1 VHLAG
6 RLEITAG
13 QTSDRGKR
21 ATNEDCMGLRIP
33 EEPLLT
39 LKGVAAVIADGVSSA
54 EAGREASE
62 HCVRGFLT
70 DYFSTPESWSVKRS
84 AQVVLTAL
92 NRWLYGRSHR
102 LLEAHRGCVSTFTA
116 VVIKSRTA
124 HVLHVGDTRLYLLRD
139 GSIEQLTRDHA
150 TAITERER
158 YLSRAVGMDAELDVD
173 YRTLELRAGD
183 VLLSTT
189 DGIHDWLRSDELH
202 GEVVRGL
209 ASGHAFE
216 DICAML
222 IARAKERGS
231 DDNLTCQL
239 LRIDAVA
246 AAQVDEFHRRL
257 TEVPFPPPLSPGKV
271 LDGLRIE
278 RELYASARS
287 QIYLVLDLDSNE
299 RLAMKTPS
307 VNFEDDPAYI
317 ERFVM
322 ESWVGRRVEH
332 PNVVRVIERA
342 RPRSCL
348 YYVME
353 YVEGPTL
360 AEWRASRA
368 EVGIREVA
376 ELVAQIASGLHA
388 LHRKEMFH
396 QDLKPQNVVIG
407 SDGRARIVDLGS
419 CWVGGIR
426 EIEAPVERDVA
437 LGSASYAAPENRW
450 GETAGV
456 RSDLFSL
463 GSIAYELLTGKL
475 PYGEA
480 IESARTPR
488 DCQRLRYTPSYV
500 HDPLIPAWIDGAL
513 RTAVAIDP
521 RQRYAELSELVHD
534 LQYPNPKLA
543 EQTPLSLVERH
554 PVRFWQGL
562 ALALGALEIVTL
574 WMLLGR

>member
-1 VHLAG
+1 
-6 RLEITAG
+6 
-13 QTSDRGKR
+13 
-21 ATNEDCMGLRIP
+21 MGLRIP
-33 EEPLLT
+33 EDPLLT
-39 LKGVAAVIADGVSSA
+39 MKGVAAVIADGVSSA

-70 DYFSTPESWSVKRS
+70 DYFSTPESWTVKRS

-124 HVLHVGDTRLYLLRD
+124 HVLHVGDTRAYLLRD
-139 GSIEQLTRDHA
+139 GGIEQLTRDHA

-173 YRTLELRAGD
+173 YRTLEVRSGD
-183 VLLSTT
+183 VLLLTT
-189 DGIHDWLRSDELH
+189 DGIHDWLRSEELRR
-202 GEVVRGL
+202 EVERGS
-209 ASGHAFE
+209 AARTPFE
-216 DICAML
+216 EICRSL
-222 IARAKERGS
+222 IERAKERGS
-231 DDNLTCQL
+231 EDNLTCQL
-239 LRIDAVA
+239 LRIDALA
-246 AAQVDEFHRRL
+246 PAQVDELHRRL
-257 TEVPFPPPLSPGKV
+257 TEVPFPPPLEPGMQ
-271 LDGLRIE
+271 LDGLRVE
-278 RELYASARS
+278 RELYASRRS
-287 QIYLVLDLDSNE
+287 QIYLVTDLESGE

-307 VNFEDDPAYI
+307 VNFEDDPGYI

-332 PNVVRVIERA
+332 PNVVRVIEREL
-342 RPRSCL
+342 PRSYL
-348 YYVME
+348 YYLME

-360 AEWRASRA
+360 NEWRAARS
-368 EVGIREVA
+368 EVAIREVA
-376 ELVAQIASGLHA
+376 ELVTQIASGLQA

-396 QDLKPQNVVIG
+396 QDLKPQNVVVG
-407 SDGRARIVDLGS
+407 SDGHARIVDLGS

-426 EIEAPVERDVA
+426 EIEAPIERDVA
-437 LGSASYAAPENRW
+437 LGTASYAAPENRW
-450 GETAGV
+450 GETAGA

-488 DCQRLRYTPSYV
+488 DCQRLTYTPSSA

-521 RQRYAELSELVHD
+521 RQRYAEISEFVHD
-534 LQYPNPKLA
+534 LKHPNRAFQERP
-543 EQTPLSLVERH
+543 TLSLVERH
-554 PVRFWQGL
+554 PVGFWKGL
-562 ALALGALEIVTL
+562 ALALAVAEIATL
-574 WMLLGR
+574 WALLTR